1 MKFQG
6 ELEKNYNLLQAL
18 LELNLKNDEE
28 FEVLSDKYK
37 TLLKNKDQI
46 EESYKKFSVNLVR
59 IHGVVIEVYN
69 DKMKFKGIHG
79 KSKID
84 QLTEILKNY
93 VLEDL
98 INFFKDKVE
107 D

>member
-1 MKFQG
+1 MP
-6 ELEKNYNLLQAL
+6 
-18 LELNLKNDEE
+18 
-28 FEVLSDKYK
+28 

-59 IHGVVIEVYN
+59 IHGIVIEVYN
-69 DKMKFKGIHG
+69 DKMKFKGVHG
-79 KSKID
+79 KSKMD

-93 VLEDL
+93 VSIEDL
-98 INFFKDKVE
+98 LNFFKDKVE